1 MAEVARRT
9 SRPSGGWPSIPDMR
23 PWGRRPL
30 TIPPDSANAWIQL
43 AIWEI
48 WMGMLIGAV
57 LGLGIFLIATS
68 PSRIVAVTD
77 LANCYSPPVPSPCG
91 RVVYQGGMLN
101 AAFTVLFGLTLVGA
115 AAWLLWELWS
125 AAEPKPITDDFL
137 RLLNDSFGRS
147 WRNPLKW
154 PWARIAWAYGFTL
167 VGVTLTAALGVT
179 IWTLAFSAAS
189 QKPPTIKIDTSQ
201 SFRLEQQ

>member
-1 MAEVARRT
+1 MAVDPRHAALGPAPADHPSRLGERLDPACDLGDLDGHAR
-9 SRPSGGWPSIPDMR
+9 SC
-23 PWGRRPL
+23 
-30 TIPPDSANAWIQL
+30 
-43 AIWEI
+43 
-48 WMGMLIGAV
+48 AV

-77 LANCYSPPVPSPCG
+77 LTNCYSPPVPSPCG
-91 RVVYQGGMLN
+91 RIVYQGGMLN

-179 IWTLAFSAAS
+179 IWTLAFSADS

-201 SFRLEQQ
+201 SFRLEQ